1 MRTRIKLEYQYLV
14 SCISVMIVA
23 NYFMLFNLED
33 QLGDETNHVN
43 WRVLKLSSHYDVPK
57 DILESLMSSMKA
69 ANLRK
74 QSKEHF
80 VENLKLHYKNN
91 SDESWKRILQM
102 NSTGSHSFNA
112 TRSDEIGI
120 FREDLFDSRYDTCKN
135 LTYNISQLQET
146 SVIIIFHNEAWSTLL
161 RTVHSVLDKSPESLI
176 KEVILVDDASTY
188 EWLKEPLSDYIDHLN
203 KVLSSKYIYSN
214 NLLPNFI
221 HGSTK
226 CQSKYTLGHQSG
238 FAK

>member
-1 MRTRIKLEYQYLV
+1 MRDTFINIRKMRTRIKLEYQYLV

-23 NYFMLFNLED
+23 NYYMLFNLED
-33 QLGDETNHVN
+33 LFGDETNHGN

-226 CQSKYTLGHQSG
+226 R
-238 FAK
+238 

>member
-33 QLGDETNHVN
+33 QLGDETDHIN

-57 DILESLMSSMKA
+57 DILESLLSGMKA

-146 SVIIIFHNEAWSTLL
+146 SVIIIFS
-161 RTVHSVLDKSPESLI
+161 
-176 KEVILVDDASTY
+176 
-188 EWLKEPLSDYIDHLN
+188 
-203 KVLSSKYIYSN
+203 
-214 NLLPNFI
+214 
-221 HGSTK
+221 
-226 CQSKYTLGHQSG
+226 
-238 FAK
+238 